1 MPYLKL
7 KTNVKV
13 AAAQKPTL
21 LKQFSQLMAHQTG
34 KPERYVLVELASEQA
49 MLFAGTDQP
58 LAYLECKSIGLS
70 VAQVDVL
77 AAALCQLLHT
87 QLQIEPERV
96 YIEFSDCPAAYWGWN
111 GSTFG

>member
-7 KTNVKV
+7 KTNIKV
-13 AAAQKPTL
+13 SAAQKPIL
-21 LKQFSQLMAHQTG
+21 LKQFSQVMAQQTD
-34 KPERYVLVELASEQA
+34 KPEHYVLVELASEQA

-70 VAQVDVL
+70 VAQVNAL
-77 AAALCQLLHT
+77 TAALCQLLQT
-87 QLQIEPERV
+87 QLQIESERV